1 MAHFY
6 AQVRGAG
13 NATSS
18 KGGTK
23 ESGLRAQLSGWR
35 VGVRVELVH
44 EDGRDVVR
52 VWRNGGPLI
61 EPPEVLIAEYSDIGL

>member
-13 NATSS
+13 PATSG

-23 ESGLRAQLSGWR
+23 DSGLRAQLSGWR

-44 EDGRDVVR
+44 EAGRDVVR
-52 VWRNGGPLI
+52 VWRTGGP
-61 EPPEVLIAEYSDIGL
+61 EQKQDEVLIAEYSEVGL